1 MCESRPSPKESKA
14 VFVTIRL
21 IGLPFSFLFP
31 SFDDAFAL
39 TLVLRLSSAYS
50 CVITLCKPLSLT
62 PFLLSLTRLTVWLTQ
77 TLDPL
82 TICLWQ
88 IYLVYLGWLMGLA
101 WVGEVQPGPVPT
113 KPIPVR
119 VRVQTHTVYLRVSS
133 NTAGTRKPVQLF
145 HYFLIFS

>member
-62 PFLLSLTRLTVWLTQ
+62 PFLLSLTRLMTHLNPRPTHYLPMADIPHTLV
-77 TLDPL
+77 TLDPRSTL
-82 TICLWQ
+82 L
-88 IYLVYLGWLMGLA
+88 LP
-101 WVGEVQPGPVPT
+101 VQPAL
-113 KPIPVR
+113 KYIP
-119 VRVQTHTVYLRVSS
+119 L
-133 NTAGTRKPVQLF
+133 
-145 HYFLIFS
+145 